1 MRPHSLVVLFTIT
14 DDSLGAVTVRQ
25 SFQHLGLSQALA
37 GSSLTTPLSLIFHF
51 KKLFR
56 QWSLNLAANNLMAI
70 LDNHISKPGWRC
82 DNDGGNG
89 FFGDEY
95 FNAGYMQ
102 HGAETVH
109 SANPNI
115 LVVFSGLNFDLDL
128 SFLGNKSVNLSFT
141 KKLVFEAHRYG
152 FTDLAIWEGNDVNK
166 ACGIVRDDMTSKTG
180 FLLDKGFPLFVSEFG
195 MDERETNTNDNKFM
209 NFFLSYA
216 AELDFDWAIWALTG
230 SYHIREGTTDMEEF
244 DGLLNFDWSGVR
256 NPGFLQRISTIQSP
270 SKRMK
275 AGKFQ
280 SAVTSFF
287 STYSVKNQEQPCP
300 DH

>member
-1 MRPHSLVVLFTIT
+1 MVAMAFLVMSI
-14 DDSLGAVTVRQ
+14 SMQ
-25 SFQHLGLSQALA
+25 GLAYGTKSNSCHVYRISQ
-37 GSSLTTPLSLIFHF
+37 
-51 KKLFR
+51 
-56 QWSLNLAANNLMAI
+56 
-70 LDNHISKPGWRC
+70 C
-82 DNDGGNG
+82 
-89 FFGDEY
+89 
-95 FNAGYMQ
+95 
-102 HGAETVH
+102 ETVN

-115 LVVFSGLNFDLDL
+115 LVVVSGLNFDLDL

-152 FTDLAIWEGNDVNK
+152 FTDLAIWESNDVNK

-209 NFFLSYA
+209 NCFLSYA

-244 DGLLNFDWSGVR
+244 DGLLNFDWSSVR

-270 SKRMK
+270 SK
-275 AGKFQ
+275 GPGLPETNTTINFP
-280 SAVTSFF
+280 SFNGF
-287 STYSVKNQEQPCP
+287 MRPKKIGV
-300 DH
+300 

>member
-1 MRPHSLVVLFTIT
+1 
-14 DDSLGAVTVRQ
+14 
-25 SFQHLGLSQALA
+25 
-37 GSSLTTPLSLIFHF
+37 
-51 KKLFR
+51 
-56 QWSLNLAANNLMAI
+56 
-70 LDNHISKPGWRC
+70 
-82 DNDGGNG
+82 
-89 FFGDEY
+89 
-95 FNAGYMQ
+95 MQ

-152 FTDLAIWEGNDVNK
+152 FTDLTIWEGNDVNK

-209 NFFLSYA
+209 NCFLSYA

-270 SKRMK
+270 SKGTVR
-275 AGKFQ
+275 FYFPLL
-280 SAVTSFF
+280 SFF
-287 STYSVKNQEQPCP
+287 FFFFFLTTSNIHSKKRLTV
-300 DH
+300 DI